1 MKNFKKL
8 LGIVLCICMLLG
20 VTSVTASAASL
31 ENSQALTQGERTL
44 VAVTATTKETYYEIG
59 SEIDKNDFTVIAEY
73 SDGTKEER
81 TDFTVNKID
90 TTNAGS
96 FNVEIM
102 GPQRWGLGKKCYAKV
117 TLKGHIITFDPTDG
131 RFPEGTKTS
140 VELRKHDAVPDNTVS
155 FPKPTREGYVFDGW
169 FTAMYGGDRMLVISK
184 YSESMTLYA
193 QWISEEEL
201 EEEKKEEAAK
211 EETKQEELG
220 TEVTNMPGKVATP
233 TLVNK
238 KKGQVKIKFEK
249 VANVTAYEIVYS
261 TSEQFT
267 ADTTKTVTSIKPNK
281 KIKKLT
287 KNQTYY
293 VKVRA
298 YKTDVTGK
306 KAYGEYSAVKSI
318 IIKK

>member
-31 ENSQALTQGERTL
+31 ENSQALTMGEKTL
-44 VAVTATTKETYYEIG
+44 VAVTATTKEPYYEIG

-96 FNVEIM
+96 FNVEII
-102 GPQRWGLGKKCYAKV
+102 GPQRWGLGKRCYAKV

-201 EEEKKEEAAK
+201 ALEEEKKED
-211 EETKQEELG
+211 T
-220 TEVTNMPGKVATP
+220 TPFGKVSTP
-233 TLVNK
+233 TLKNK
-238 KKGQVKIKFEK
+238 KKGQIKVSFKE
-249 VANVTAYEIVYS
+249 VDTAVGYEIMYS
-261 TSEQFT
+261 TSEYFT
-267 ADTTKTVTSIKPNK
+267 TETTKTITTTKTTQ

-298 YKTDVTGK
+298 YKNNSMGGKVLATYSDVQ
-306 KAYGEYSAVKSI
+306 SI
-318 IIKK
+318 KIKK